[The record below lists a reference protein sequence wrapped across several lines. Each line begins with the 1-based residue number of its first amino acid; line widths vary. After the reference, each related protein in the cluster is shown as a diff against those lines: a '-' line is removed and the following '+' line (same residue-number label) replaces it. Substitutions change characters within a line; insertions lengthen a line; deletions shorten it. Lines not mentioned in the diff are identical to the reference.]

1 MRPLLLSQL
10 SGRQGGC
17 IMGISAKSGARRRH
31 SQERMLRFDRGN
43 QQGTLHLSP
52 HYPKGLLMGYGRRKL
67 QEPTNSTSRP
77 QRFPFRSVMNGAS
90 IPASSR
96 RTFGCCW
103 GRSGRRPASLW
114 CRPRGGKR
122 GGAAVCAAKDFNLKS
137 RGWVRLSSA
146 RDWAGRGRSGR
157 RETAS

>member
-1 MRPLLLSQL
+1 
-10 SGRQGGC
+10 
-17 IMGISAKSGARRRH
+17 MGISAKSGARSRH
-31 SQERMLRFDRGN
+31 SQERMLRFDIGN

-52 HYPKGLLMGYGRRKL
+52 HYPKGLLMWYGGRKL
-67 QEPTNSTSRP
+67 QEATTSTSGP
-77 QRFPFRSVMNGAS
+77 QSYPFRSVMHGAS

-96 RTFGCCW
+96 QTFGGCW

-137 RGWVRLSSA
+137 
-146 RDWAGRGRSGR
+146 
-157 RETAS
+157 